1 MLTDKEKTELKSLD
15 AKAKHD
21 AHAEQCQRI
30 YRAVND
36 GTLDRATVNDA
47 LERLEAMAGDDPD
60 EVSKTTTTDAP
71 TGAGYIAPPAP
82 FAPTTGPTP
91 TPIDAQN
98 PAV

>member
-30 YRAVND
+30 HRAVND

-47 LERLEAMAGDDPD
+47 LERLEAMAGDDLAEPAKP
-60 EVSKTTTTDAP
+60 EVFIPP
-71 TGAGYIAPPAP
+71 TKPAMP
-82 FAPTTGPTP
+82 G
-91 TPIDAQN
+91 DAQK
-98 PAV
+98 PTV